1 MARPWFHREPR
12 RSRLRNPERPPPADR
27 TVVIHVGD
35 WRPAD
40 PSRLFTGCKDV
51 AHIDNG
57 LGIPNGEQGTA
68 VTVCTGLRAPW
79 TTLGPELRTVS

>member
-1 MARPWFHREPR
+1 
-12 RSRLRNPERPPPADR
+12 L
-27 TVVIHVGD
+27 TVVVHVGD

-40 PSRLFTGCKDV
+40 PSQFFSGCHDV

-79 TTLGPELRTVS
+79 ATLWPELRTIS